1 MFILLYIL
9 LLIIGIAVGA
19 ITGITGSSGVV
30 VVVPVL
36 SYMGINFKTDIG
48 TSLLVDVI
56 TTTIVIYVYLKKK
69 TLHVIMGLLLGAGAL
84 VGAQIGA
91 NIADIVPVFP
101 LEIVFT
107 IMMAYMAYYTI
118 NKSYHMN
125 KVMKHIKLNSNFAL
139 FVGFLLAIPV
149 GILTGIIG
157 ASGGVL
163 FIFIIILLFTMDAQN
178 MVGTAT
184 LAMFISASSGAF
196 GYYRI
201 GHIYYVAAIL
211 IGIVALGSGYYF
223 SILAHKLD
231 QKYIYRFLGV
241 IFVLVVVSEL
251 FRIAVLR

>member
-9 LLIIGIAVGA
+9 FLIIGVAVGA

-69 TLHVIMGLLLGAGAL
+69 TLNIILGLIMGTGAL
-84 VGAQIGA
+84 IGAQVGA
-91 NIADIVPVFP
+91 NIAHIVPILP

-107 IMMAYMAYYTI
+107 IMMGYMAYYTI
-118 NKSYHMN
+118 HKSYHMDSP
-125 KVMKHIKLNSNFAL
+125 MKHINLNRNFAL
-139 FVGFLLAIPV
+139 FAGFLLSIPV
-149 GILTGIIG
+149 GMLTGIIG
-157 ASGGVL
+157 TSGGVL
-163 FIFIIILLFTMDAQN
+163 FIFIIILLFTMKVQN

-201 GHIYYVAAIL
+201 GHIDYIAAIL
-211 IGIVALGSGYYF
+211 IGAVALISGYYF

-241 IFVLVVVSEL
+241 IFILVIIGEIFKITIL
-251 FRIAVLR
+251 G